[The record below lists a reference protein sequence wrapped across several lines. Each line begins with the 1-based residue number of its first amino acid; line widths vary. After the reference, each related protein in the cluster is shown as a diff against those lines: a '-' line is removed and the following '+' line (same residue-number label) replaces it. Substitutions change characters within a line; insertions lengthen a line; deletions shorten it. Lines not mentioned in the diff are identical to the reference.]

1 LCGAIDLKPKKM
13 FRKIDDLVVVI
24 SITCDF
30 DESHIEVER
39 RINPPANI
47 IHFTKSGSKITISD
61 SVFEDYDF
69 DLIKRAI
76 AALLQEATSSKASF
90 LVDSK
95 LQVHK
100 GKG

>member
-1 LCGAIDLKPKKM
+1 
-13 FRKIDDLVVVI
+13 
-24 SITCDF
+24 
-30 DESHIEVER
+30 
-39 RINPPANI
+39 
-47 IHFTKSGSKITISD
+47 
-61 SVFEDYDF
+61 VFEDYDF